1 MRVLPEVMMQSP
13 GNGPIRWESIA
24 VGLISIATLLLGATA
39 VVEVAQEF
47 GAGGRQELNDFSRN
61 FLRLLFLLNAFSY
74 LIAWGFAFY
83 TIFGETRRKR
93 GLRAGPGCLRLRP
106 EHVHSVRRSDY
117 YYRGIPLE
125 LRVCLAADVELGG
138 SHPTCGWVRRAL
150 ISSIPTDHGIAISN
164 LPNAAIV
171 LKEIHA
177 GT

>member
-1 MRVLPEVMMQSP
+1 MQSP

-93 GLRAGPGCLRLRP
+93 GYALGLA
-106 EHVHSVRRSDY
+106 
-117 YYRGIPLE
+117 
-125 LRVCLAADVELGG
+125 VCVFVQSMSIVFVAVTITIAAF
-138 SHPTCGWVRRAL
+138 R
-150 ISSIPTDHGIAISN
+150 
-164 LPNAAIV
+164 
-171 LKEIHA
+171 
-177 GT
+177 